1 MNKRPFWKQAN
12 RGFLFSLV
20 LLAAVLVY
28 VLITQLMLIP
38 ERNSIRQLAG
48 IYLSMSE
55 QTSALSGE
63 EIEQLK
69 NEDALNQ
76 EAERLKKELSKYF
89 VKDSAYI
96 DGAVQPLL
104 DNIQRQ
110 VSSGERITE
119 LGKGRKSD
127 ESILIDQD
135 VAKLSANYTYNYS
148 GKYINYATQQ
158 LEDANNAVRTFY
170 LSILFKKTDGEWKIY
185 RLDSAAWDSAPIIVR
200 PTGG

>member
-55 QTSALSGE
+55 QTSALSDE
-63 EIEQLK
+63 KIDQLK

-89 VKDSAYI
+89 IKDSAYI

-104 DNIQRQ
+104 II
-110 VSSGERITE
+110 SSGR
-119 LGKGRKSD
+119 
-127 ESILIDQD
+127 
-135 VAKLSANYTYNYS
+135 
-148 GKYINYATQQ
+148 
-158 LEDANNAVRTFY
+158 
-170 LSILFKKTDGEWKIY
+170 
-185 RLDSAAWDSAPIIVR
+185 SAAASGLRSLAMAEKA
-200 PTGG
+200 TNQF